1 MKKLK
6 VLAGMKEGE
15 SGIVF
20 RINASL
26 NEKNLLFSKGLMEGS
41 RITVTS
47 LNPSVNP
54 ELITVLVQ
62 GTTQVVLSFEE
73 ALKIVVAV
81 DERTS
86 FWDRPWTPMRPFPY
100 FRFPWRNIYR

>member
-41 RITVTS
+41 KIVVTN
-47 LNPSVNP
+47 LNPKIDP
-54 ELITVLVQ
+54 ELITVLR
-62 GTTQVVLSFEE
+62 GIEDSSCS
-73 ALKIVVAV
+73 
-81 DERTS
+81 R
-86 FWDRPWTPMRPFPY
+86 
-100 FRFPWRNIYR
+100 

>member
-54 ELITVLVQ
+54 ELITVL
-62 GTTQVVLSFEE
+62 EE